1 MRIVLI
7 GLISI
12 LLISC
17 SQRVIDV
24 PIVTEKTTKT
34 ILALGDSLTIWLWLP
49 ESESYPSLLQV
60 RLDSLG
66 YTYRIENAG
75 ISWDTT
81 AGLLSRLDW
90 VLEWD
95 APSLIILCI
104 GANDAFQGK
113 SVTDIETNIRTIIE
127 KIQNKKIP
135 ILFAGMIAPYNL
147 GTEYRSEYDALFPKL
162 AKEYKL
168 PFVPFLLEW
177 VAMQTNLN
185 QADRIHPNREWYTI
199 VVENLITIL
208 EKEKLI
214 MK

>member
-24 PIVTEKTTKT
+24 PIVTEKTTKN

-49 ESESYPSLLQV
+49 ESESYPSQLQV

-81 AGLLSRLDW
+81 AGLLSRIDW

-113 SVTDIETNIRTIIE
+113 SVTDIETNIRAIIE

-147 GTEYRSEYDALFPKL
+147 GTAYRSEYDALFPKL

-177 VAMQTNLN
+177 VAMQTNPN
-185 QADRIHPNREWYTI
+185 QADRIHPNREWYAI
-199 VVENLITIL
+199 MVENLIIIL
-208 EKEKLI
+208 EKERLI
-214 MK
+214 VR